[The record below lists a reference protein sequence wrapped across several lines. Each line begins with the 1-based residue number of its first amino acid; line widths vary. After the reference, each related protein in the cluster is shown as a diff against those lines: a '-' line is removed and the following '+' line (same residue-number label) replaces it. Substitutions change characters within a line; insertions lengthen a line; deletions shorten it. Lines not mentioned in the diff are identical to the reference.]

1 MHSPKPTVQVPRMI
15 RMRAGDNVAIVAND
29 RGLPAGARIAD
40 GPTLLEAIPQ
50 GHKVALCDIP
60 EGGAIVRYG
69 VVIGHATKPLPAGS
83 WVYEAV
89 MRMPPASR
97 ATATPT
103 VPWAP
108 ATSWP
113 SP

>member
-1 MHSPKPTVQVPRMI
+1 MHSPRPTVQIPRMI

-60 EGGAIVRYG
+60 EGEAIVRYG
-69 VVIGHATKPLPAGS
+69 VVPGRPAHLHRARARPGTPGRPHLPGLPQ
-83 WVYEAV
+83 
-89 MRMPPASR
+89 R
-97 ATATPT
+97 
-103 VPWAP
+103 
-108 ATSWP
+108 
-113 SP
+113 